1 MSTLKKTLSEIRS
14 DIQIRLGFG
23 GAGASAVVNTPIIDS
38 FIRSAQEQLYSQ
50 FEWRE
55 LIKYD
60 EVTTG
65 INQYLYD
72 YPADC
77 NIERIISVEMKEG
90 DTWYPVV
97 EGITMNLRSDTNTS
111 RPRRYERFAQME
123 VWPAAD
129 KAYTM
134 RRYYTMALPSLVS
147 DSARVVIDSELV
159 FLHALT
165 NAKMHYRQPDAQVYS
180 GQLDTLLN
188 RLRAKNRPD
197 TPIRRTEPNGYWDM
211 QSPPRVVGRDA

>member
-1 MSTLKKTLSEIRS
+1 MATLKKTLEQLRS

-23 GAGASAVVNTPIIDS
+23 GAGSAAVVNTPVIDS

-55 LIKYD
+55 LITYED
-60 EVTTG
+60 VETG
-65 INQYLYD
+65 IDQVLYD

-77 NIERIISVEMKEG
+77 NIERVLEVWILFGS
-90 DTWYPVV
+90 TWYPVT
-97 EGITMNLRSDTNTS
+97 EGITMNMRSDTTS
-111 RPRRYERFAQME
+111 GRPRRFERFEQME
-123 VWPAAD
+123 VWPPAD
-129 KAYTM
+129 VAYTM
-134 RRYYTMALPSLVS
+134 RTYYVKALPALVS
-147 DSARVVIDSELV
+147 DSDRVVIDSELV

-165 NAKMHYRQPDAQVYS
+165 NAKLHYRQPDAQAYS

-197 TPIRRTEPNGYWDM
+197 TPIRRDACLGVWEF
-211 QSPPRVVGRDA
+211 QSPPRVVGRD